1 MPKSKFCFYC
11 SLVRMRNYE
20 TPRLFLDIIVD
31 EHGFEEEFCVMASNL
46 NDLDVTEE
54 RSNYPKPALED
65 DHLICM

>member
-1 MPKSKFCFYC
+1 
-11 SLVRMRNYE
+11 MRNYE

-31 EHGFEEEFCVMASNL
+31 EHGFEEEFCVMTSSL